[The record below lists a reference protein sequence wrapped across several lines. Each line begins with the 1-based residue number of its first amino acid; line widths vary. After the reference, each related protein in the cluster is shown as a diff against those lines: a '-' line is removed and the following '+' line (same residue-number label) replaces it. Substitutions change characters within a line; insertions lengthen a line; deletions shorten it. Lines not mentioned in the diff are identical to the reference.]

1 MINREKPTLVLSD
14 HPPLQRLAPVILNFL
29 SDERPGVIVADHS
42 MLLIANL
49 FGVEMI
55 PILRDLSKVETQT
68 KGESYKQKI
77 LSVLGA
83 LSNSKPEYQHQ
94 GREVTELTLTALE
107 DKNVF
112 MSPSGASNR
121 VAKWKPGISHI
132 ISEASKQFQD
142 FSLSFVYIPESFKQK
157 FSFVLLNSWT
167 NLLDNQDVDWGDDHR
182 KNAIELQKYYESL
195 RA

>member
-14 HPPLQRLAPVILNFL
+14 HPPLQRLAPVIWKFL
-29 SDERPGVIVADHS
+29 ADERDGVIVADHS
-42 MLLIANL
+42 MQLIADI

-55 PILRDLSKVETQT
+55 PILRNLKNLETQT
-68 KGESYKQKI
+68 KREAYKQKI
-77 LSVLGA
+77 VSVLGVLA
-83 LSNSKPEYQHQ
+83 NSKPEYQHQ
-94 GREVTELTLTALE
+94 GKEVTDLTLGVLK

-132 ISEASKQFQD
+132 LSEASKQLQD
-142 FSLSFVYIPESFKQK
+142 FSVSFVYIPDSFKEK
-157 FSFVLLNSWT
+157 FSFIIFNSWT

-182 KNAIELQKYYESL
+182 ENAISLQKYFEAL